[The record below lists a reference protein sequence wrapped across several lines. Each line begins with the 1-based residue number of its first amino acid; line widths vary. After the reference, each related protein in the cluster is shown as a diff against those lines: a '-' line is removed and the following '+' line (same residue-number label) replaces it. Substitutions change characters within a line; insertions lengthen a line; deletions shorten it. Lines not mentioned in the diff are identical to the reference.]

1 METLTYLAQINLYW
15 LLLYA
20 CYWLLLRRQTFFVWN
35 RAYLLGALVLSFGL
49 PLLQYPAAAP
59 PVPAAVYELTSL
71 PLESATMAVADAAPA
86 AFVVRPQAAMAA
98 APFPWLDLLLA
109 LYAAGAMFMLAR
121 LLWQFG
127 RLYAFFQKGEGIP
140 LEGHWL
146 VLLNDD
152 QTVEASPGAAAPD
165 VSTLGSFSFLKWIV
179 INRHDYENDFD
190 TVLRHEL
197 VHVQQWHSLDIL
209 LVEILRVVFWFNPIL
224 ILYKK
229 SLQQVHEYLADAAAP
244 QRDRY
249 ANFLLAYAL
258 NNPTNALTNNF
269 LNSSNL
275 KNRIKM
281 LYKNRNS
288 KWALGKYLAIAPLI
302 ALVLAL
308 TAARERVVNV
318 VDRNVQML
326 APANGWMTELPSVL
340 QAETTT
346 VKGTVRSSKTK
357 NLLPGANV
365 ILVGTTRGTTTDA
378 DGAFE
383 LTEVPLDSKLAISYV
398 GYDTR
403 VVEIT
408 KKNQVVNV
416 VLAWQQNPLNE
427 LVVVTYG
434 TINEYRPGV
443 APDSTKKHTEKEYKI
458 VEQMPEFQGGIN
470 EMYKYLAKNIRY
482 PAEASRDNVEGKVVV
497 TFTVS
502 DKGFIRNPHITQR
515 LGSGTDEEVLRVVL
529 GMPTWKPGEQNGLPV
544 PMEYV
549 LPIDFQVEKP
559 KPKEDKEKRQ
569 GNATEEQSHTTGQG
583 AKAFSFH
590 MPDFKFDDAV
600 DHGLPGHGP
609 NASTIYGA
617 PVVATPMS
625 PYSSTLRYRLVLP
638 ESVKV
643 PVDSTEKARFYN
655 YRNPYFNT
663 KN

>member
-249 ANFLLAYAL
+249 ANFLLAYAIQK
-258 NNPTNALTNNF
+258 PTNALTNNF

-288 KWALGKYLAIAPLI
+288 KWALGKYLSIVPFIGVVLI
-302 ALVLAL
+302 F
-308 TAARERVVNV
+308 TAAREPVAGAMEN
-318 VDRNVQML
+318 DTPLL
-326 APANGWMTELPSVL
+326 ARSTAWVTELSEVPL
-340 QAETTT
+340 AETTT

-408 KKNQVVNV
+408 KKNQVLNV
-416 VLAWQQNPLNE
+416 VLAWQQNALDN
-427 LVVVTYG
+427 VVV
-434 TINEYRPGV
+434 V
-443 APDSTKKHTEKEYKI
+443 AYPPIAGLKSQSDTESTRSDSGKEGFTV
-458 VEQMPEFQGGIN
+458 VEQTPEFPGGIQ
-470 EMYKYLAKNIRY
+470 EMYKFLARNIRY
-482 PAEASRDNVEGKVVV
+482 PSDAVRNDVEGKVVI

-502 DKGFIRNPHITQR
+502 EKGMIRDPQVTQR
-515 LGSGTDEEVLRVVL
+515 VGSGTDEEALRVVL
-529 GMPTWKPGEQNGLPV
+529 NMPSWKPGQQNGRAV
-544 PMEYV
+544 AMEYV
-549 LPIDFQVEKP
+549 LPIEFKLEKQET
-559 KPKEDKEKRQ
+559 KEDKEKRQ
-569 GNATEEQSHTTGQG
+569 G
-583 AKAFSFH
+583 KAINFRTSR
-590 MPDFKFDDAV
+590 MLVPDFKFEDAV
-600 DHGLPGHGP
+600 DFGVPGHGP
-609 NASTIYGA
+609 NASTVYGVTM
-617 PVVATPMS
+617 PS
-625 PYSSTLRYRLVLP
+625 GIYSSQRRFKIDVP
-638 ESVKV
+638 EKMNVQ
-643 PVDSTEKARFYN
+643 VDSTGKTRFYN
-655 YRNPYFNT
+655 YRNPYFDT